1 MQDRLSRLL
10 GLRHGLIFDTRSSHG
25 GRDVAWLGDC
35 DTGCQLLA
43 EKLGWGVRSI
53 KFKLYF
59 YCALNLEICLI

>member
-43 EKLGWGVRSI
+43 EKLGWGVCSI
-53 KFKLYF
+53 KF
-59 YCALNLEICLI
+59 